1 MSTRREQAIAA
12 VQEVF
17 GLARENIILKSRERK
32 RGTQQ
37 YEAQDQSKSFFAVNE
52 GPARLWI
59 NLKDYLDTGLFL
71 DHRPIRK
78 FIRENAKGKRFLNL
92 FCYTASASVQAAL
105 GGATSTL
112 SIDLSNTYLDW
123 ARQNFLL
130 NKISGKNH
138 RLKKADCVDYLSSK
152 YEKFDLIFLDPPTF
166 SNSKSS
172 SNVLDI
178 QKDHGTIIHNAM
190 NKLERDGLLIFSTNK
205 LNFKLASESLKMF
218 GIRDYTKSSLGKD
231 FQRQKKIHQ
240 TWLISHK
247 WSPPDLL
254 VINLH
259 RDSLRLNIYI
269 MKTATNCMRLLFFP
283 LICLLLSLNSAAA
296 LAADA
301 SNPPLIGSWGG
312 PLVIGEDDL
321 GLIFNFSMTGGEYSA
336 SIISDGLGVYGMPA
350 DRVRLNGRSLTVV
363 IGRLNVEF
371 TGTLRFDEAGENLLR
386 IDANWFQGSEMVP
399 VVLRP
404 VE

>member
-1 MSTRREQAIAA
+1 MVS
-12 VQEVF
+12 
-17 GLARENIILKSRERK
+17 
-32 RGTQQ
+32 
-37 YEAQDQSKSFFAVNE
+37 
-52 GPARLWI
+52 
-59 NLKDYLDTGLFL
+59 
-71 DHRPIRK
+71 
-78 FIRENAKGKRFLNL
+78 
-92 FCYTASASVQAAL
+92 
-105 GGATSTL
+105 
-112 SIDLSNTYLDW
+112 
-123 ARQNFLL
+123 
-130 NKISGKNH
+130 
-138 RLKKADCVDYLSSK
+138 
-152 YEKFDLIFLDPPTF
+152 
-166 SNSKSS
+166 
-172 SNVLDI
+172 
-178 QKDHGTIIHNAM
+178 
-190 NKLERDGLLIFSTNK
+190 
-205 LNFKLASESLKMF
+205 
-218 GIRDYTKSSLGKD
+218 
-231 FQRQKKIHQ
+231 
-240 TWLISHK
+240 
-247 WSPPDLL
+247 PDLL

-259 RDSLRLNIYI
+259 RDSLRLNIHT
-269 MKTATNCMRLLFFP
+269 MKTATNLMRLLFFP

-296 LAADA
+296 LASDA